1 LVAHYFS
8 HDYLAYLENYF
19 EKVPASVNLLPR
31 FCSQRNEGTRQR
43 GENGAGAED
52 EAVNETRIIARIKQG
67 DKKAFAEFVDAYGAK
82 IHRLARRYASL
93 PADAEDLTQEI
104 FLELYRGM
112 GGFRGESA
120 LSTWVYRVAVN
131 RCLRYCQRERKADDM
146 ELNEDTQ
153 APADWRTDPAQFAAN
168 RELGEQVQ
176 DALHC
181 LSPGHQDV
189 VVLCEMHGLTYKECA
204 DALNI
209 PVGTVKSRLSNAF
222 RKMRV
227 ILNGYVN
234 DACAADGPAILERIP

>member
-1 LVAHYFS
+1 MKERDGA
-8 HDYLAYLENYF
+8 
-19 EKVPASVNLLPR
+19 EKAA
-31 FCSQRNEGTRQR
+31 
-43 GENGAGAED
+43 GAGS
-52 EAVNETRIIARIKQG
+52 EAVNETRMIARIKQG

-104 FLELYRGM
+104 FLELYRGI

-131 RCLRYCQRERKADDM
+131 RCLRYCQRERKTENI
-146 ELNEDTQ
+146 ELKEDAQ
-153 APADWRTDPAQFAAN
+153 ALSDWRSDPVQFAAN

-176 DALHC
+176 DALHT

-204 DALNI
+204 AALDI

-227 ILNGYVN
+227 LLNGYVN
-234 DACAADGPAILERIP
+234 DARAADGPAILERIP